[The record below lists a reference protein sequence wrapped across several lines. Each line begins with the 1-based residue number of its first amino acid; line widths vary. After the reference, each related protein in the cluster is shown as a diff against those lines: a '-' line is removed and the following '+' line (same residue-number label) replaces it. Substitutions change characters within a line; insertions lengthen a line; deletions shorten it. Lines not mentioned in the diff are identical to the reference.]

1 MKDNKNDWLN
11 GLVMPCVVAMVVSII
26 VCVIFLLIFAFWL
39 TKSPMSDT
47 AVLVMSLIS
56 QGVGVI
62 VGAFFGAKIKGKNGL
77 IVGAITGAILF
88 ILFTLIVII
97 SGKALS
103 VITLIRFA
111 VLILSGVL
119 GGVLGV
125 NIKRK
130 PKII

>member
-1 MKDNKNDWLN
+1 MV
-11 GLVMPCVVAMVVSII
+11 GVVVSI
-26 VCVIFLLIFAFWL
+26 VVLIL
-39 TKSPMSDT
+39 
-47 AVLVMSLIS
+47 
-56 QGVGVI
+56 
-62 VGAFFGAKIKGKNGL
+62 
-77 IVGAITGAILF
+77 
-88 ILFTLIVII
+88 LIVII

-103 VITLIRFA
+103 AITVIRFA